1 MVRCESIIS
10 PAPSDSPD
18 FFRGAVRL
26 LSAGTVSARGLTP
39 HRSFRSFSIFAF
51 SVTLFCLSRMII
63 LTFLCSDPSAGL
75 RLHHRITE
83 CPKFLVLQCHV
94 TAVAVSDQSCILQ
107 AQPSFFI
114 HQAFFH
120 RNSYDFRQ
128 KHIVS
133 RKLPDVQHFAF
144 KIYRRFPRWTGRKP
158 SGSLQESGPF
168 P

>member
-1 MVRCESIIS
+1 
-10 PAPSDSPD
+10 
-18 FFRGAVRL
+18 
-26 LSAGTVSARGLTP
+26 
-39 HRSFRSFSIFAF
+39 
-51 SVTLFCLSRMII
+51 MII

-83 CPKFLVLQCHV
+83 CPEFLVLQCHV

-144 KIYRRFPRWTGRKP
+144 KIYRRFPDGRAGNLPALCRSQVHFLEFIYFSSRSYTAVIRCKCQVLRSQIDDKLP
-158 SGSLQESGPF
+158 GARYDIMGMPF
-168 P
+168 FSH